1 MNTAQATE
9 TNGVD
14 VRPFSSGAVT
24 RVRYRG
30 WIVDVDRAGNI
41 TVPRQTVTGAA
52 EDLAVCLDAARTISA
67 KNAADAKAAAA
78 AARAAK
84 AAAAPKPAPPI
95 VAAVPD
101 RRPQARPLIQV
112 LQAARDIA
120 DQHWH
125 PRRNDIYTCTK
136 QAWLDHEMSIP
147 FAWLQRALREALP
160 PNTTLTDYN
169 DNSDH
174 SRAVGLFDTAIRQ
187 LTGAPRRQPIT
198 VQAAS

>member
-1 MNTAQATE
+1 MNTAQATD

-14 VRPFSSGAVT
+14 VLPFNSGAVT
-24 RVRYRG
+24 RLRYRG
-30 WIVDVDRAGNI
+30 WIVDVDRAGTI
-41 TVPRQTVTGAA
+41 TLPRQTVTGAA

-67 KNAADAKAAAA
+67 KNVADAKTTAA

-84 AAAAPKPAPPI
+84 AAAAPQAASHL

-136 QAWLDHEMSIP
+136 QAWLDHEMSVP

-174 SRAVGLFDTAIRQ
+174 ARAVGLFDTAIRQ
-187 LTGAPRRQPIT
+187 LTGTHRRPPTAIP
-198 VQAAS
+198 AAS

>member
-1 MNTAQATE
+1 MNTPQETG

-14 VRPFSSGAVT
+14 VRPFNSGAVT

-52 EDLAVCLDAARTISA
+52 EDLAACLDAARTISA
-67 KNAADAKAAAA
+67 KNVADAKTAAAA
-78 AARAAK
+78 TRAAK
-84 AAAAPKPAPPI
+84 AAATPQAAPPI

-136 QAWLDHEMSIP
+136 KAWLDHEMSVP

-174 SRAVGLFDTAIRQ
+174 ARAVSLFDAAIRQ
-187 LTGAPRRQPIT
+187 LTGVPRRQPIT

>member
-1 MNTAQATE
+1 MNTAQE
-9 TNGVD
+9 TGNGVD
-14 VRPFSSGAVT
+14 VRPFNSGAVT

-30 WIVDVDRAGNI
+30 WIVDVDHAGTV

-67 KNAADAKAAAA
+67 KNVADAKAAAA

-84 AAAAPKPAPPI
+84 AAAAPQTAPHI

-101 RRPQARPLIQV
+101 RRPQVRPLIQV

-120 DQHWH
+120 DHHWH
-125 PRRNDIYTCTK
+125 PRRNDIYMCTK
-136 QAWLDHEMSIP
+136 QAWLDHEMSVP

-160 PNTTLTDYN
+160 PNATLTDYN

-174 SRAVGLFDTAIRQ
+174 ERAVGLFDTAISQ
-187 LTGAPRRQPIT
+187 LTRAPRPQPIT

>member
-1 MNTAQATE
+1 MNTPHTTE

-14 VRPFSSGAVT
+14 VRPFNSGAVT

-30 WIVDVDRAGNI
+30 WIVDVDKAGSI
-41 TVPRQTVTGAA
+41 TVPRQTVTSPA

-67 KNAADAKAAAA
+67 KNAADAKATAAA
-78 AARAAK
+78 ERAAK
-84 AAAAPKPAPPI
+84 AAAAPKPAPQTI
-95 VAAVPD
+95 AAIPD
-101 RRPQARPLIQV
+101 RRPQVRPLVQV

-120 DQHWH
+120 DHHWH

-136 QAWLDHEMSIP
+136 QAWLDHDMSVP

-169 DNSDH
+169 DNTDH
-174 SRAVGLFDTAIRQ
+174 AGAIGLFDTAIRK
-187 LTGAPRRQPIT
+187 LTGAPERQPIT
-198 VQAAS
+198 VPAAS

>member
-1 MNTAQATE
+1 M
-9 TNGVD
+9 
-14 VRPFSSGAVT
+14 T

-30 WIVDVDRAGNI
+30 WIVDVDRAGAI
-41 TVPRQTVTGAA
+41 VLPRQTVTGAA
-52 EDLAVCLDAARTISA
+52 EDLVACLDAARTISA
-67 KNAADAKAAAA
+67 KTAAEAKAAAA
-78 AARAAK
+78 AARADK
-84 AAAAPKPAPPI
+84 AAAAPAPAPHL

-101 RRPQARPLIQV
+101 RRPQLRPLIQV

-174 SRAVGLFDTAIRQ
+174 AGAVGLFDTAIRN
-187 LTGAPRRQPIT
+187 LTGTPARQPIT
-198 VQAAS
+198 VPAAS

>member
-1 MNTAQATE
+1 MNTPQSADAT
-9 TNGVD
+9 GVD
-14 VRPFSSGAVT
+14 VRSFNGDAVT

-30 WIVDVDRAGNI
+30 WIVDVDKAGAI
-41 TVPRQTVTGAA
+41 VMPRQTITGAA
-52 EDLAVCLDAARTISA
+52 EDLAACLDSARTISA
-67 KNAADAKAAAA
+67 KNVADAKAAL

-84 AAAAPKPAPPI
+84 AVAVPTPAPHI

-101 RRPQARPLIQV
+101 RRPQALPLIQV
-112 LQAARDIA
+112 LNAARDIA

-136 QAWLDHEMSIP
+136 QAWLDQEMSVP

-174 SRAVGLFDTAIRQ
+174 ARAVGLFDTAIRQ

-198 VQAAS
+198 VPAAS

>member
-1 MNTAQATE
+1 MNTAQATD

-14 VRPFSSGAVT
+14 VLPFNSGAVT

-30 WIVDVDRAGNI
+30 WIVDVDRAGTI

-84 AAAAPKPAPPI
+84 AAAAPQAAPHV

-101 RRPQARPLIQV
+101 RRPQVRPLVQV

-125 PRRNDIYTCTK
+125 PRRNDIYACTK
-136 QAWLDHEMSIP
+136 KAWLDHEMSVP

-174 SRAVGLFDTAIRQ
+174 ARAVGLFDSAIRRI
-187 LTGAPRRQPIT
+187 TGKHRSHRIMVP
-198 VQAAS
+198 AAS